1 MPLLG
6 VSHSVD
12 LGDLFVDVN
21 ILEAL
26 NSDRR
31 LELDDLWQD
40 FTDGVKNYSSYRSFD
55 RIALG
60 NPQQRVS
67 GLEVVDKNSNLMVLG
82 KPGSGKTT
90 YLQRIVTECNQGN
103 LQPHR
108 VPVLIKMREFVDDG
122 CEFEYNLKPYLTQ
135 QWRLDKTETELILNH
150 GKALILLDG
159 LDEVSGTDGREI
171 SKKIQ
176 QFARNYPQNQ
186 LIVTCRTNRIEDH
199 FNWKSLRFDFIEVAD
214 FDKQQI
220 NVFVEHYF
228 NTVNPNKQ
236 ERHKKAKEFLENFY
250 LEENKNIRE
259 LAITPILL
267 NLTCAV
273 FHQRG
278 KFHSKRSTLYEEGLE
293 LLLKKWDD
301 SKGIERDE
309 IYKVLLPE
317 QKQELLSYLAVKKFE
332 QDKYVLFEQEEIEG
346 YIADF
351 LHITRRDSGVVLKA
365 IEAQH
370 GLLIKRAQKVWS
382 FSHLTF
388 QEYFVAKWFCQKK
401 DFKRLVIH
409 INKKYW
415 REIFL
420 MLCETCHNVTDF
432 LNLIKENSDKILT
445 NDSILQQFLL
455 QISLKYP
462 RSPVPYNPLIL
473 RSFYLTL
480 LFDPDNRELSEALGV
495 HIDFQWDSGE
505 DSIIDD
511 FIREFNIERLL
522 NLALGNTLANTI
534 IGSSYITFYTII
546 KNVYELICELELLD
560 WSQLKDSMVKIL
572 DNINPIIKT
581 CTSHTPGSNTPED
594 KWWTSNRI
602 NFSVTLRNIMYR
614 NNIIT
619 HGWQF
624 NDEQQEKL
632 EKYHYASS
640 LLVHCLKS
648 ANVTSEFKK
657 EIEEAML
664 VPINEIE
671 KCKLEIIWN
680 NLQVSKTQSRKS
692 KYPDF
697 PVSLL
702 LTSDS

>member
-21 ILEAL
+21 ILEAI

-388 QEYFVAKWFCQKK
+388 QEYFVAKWFCDQA
-401 DFKRLVIH
+401 DFCQLF
-409 INKKYW
+409 KYITQPQW

-420 MLCETCHNVTDF
+420 LLAETYIKIDSFISLMKQKVDTIIADDEKLQNILDWANQKSTLVAIRAFYLSMEVQKSFDDSLSRTIEPSFNPGISHSLEVDHLLYRCVFHAHNPEFSRSLYTRNSSSHSSIYATSIIIQYLDF
-432 LNLIKENSDKILT
+432 ELFLDKVIELSLTMQPQLREALIKLKDKLPKDEERINYQHFWNNNKKSWIEYLVI
-445 NDSILQQFLL
+445 NMVNYR
-455 QISLKYP
+455 QISL
-462 RSPVPYNPLIL
+462 S
-473 RSFYLTL
+473 
-480 LFDPDNRELSEALGV
+480 
-495 HIDFQWDSGE
+495 W
-505 DSIIDD
+505 
-511 FIREFNIERLL
+511 
-522 NLALGNTLANTI
+522 
-534 IGSSYITFYTII
+534 
-546 KNVYELICELELLD
+546 
-560 WSQLKDSMVKIL
+560 QLKNDQKKLFQQYYDANKLLMDCLTKASTVS
-572 DNINPIIKT
+572 DNI
-581 CTSHTPGSNTPED
+581 
-594 KWWTSNRI
+594 R
-602 NFSVTLRNIMYR
+602 
-614 NNIIT
+614 
-619 HGWQF
+619 
-624 NDEQQEKL
+624 
-632 EKYHYASS
+632 
-640 LLVHCLKS
+640 
-648 ANVTSEFKK
+648 K
-657 EIEEAML
+657 EIEETL
-664 VPINEIE
+664 LLPITEIE
-671 KCKLEIIWN
+671 KRKREI
-680 NLQVSKTQSRKS
+680 
-692 KYPDF
+692 
-697 PVSLL
+697 
-702 LTSDS
+702 